1 MSTSD
6 ALSAC
11 NLCGQPREASSEQ
24 ATVRCNVRKFVSE
37 SFPVWRCGTCQS
49 IHSAID
55 VDLPHYYAGY
65 PVFNAELNWM
75 LNVVYGNQLKRLREC
90 GLNDGARILD
100 YGCGNGVLVRFLQL
114 NGFPDTVGYD
124 RFAKDYQDTS
134 VLAQSYDCIVTQDV
148 IEHVDDPHQFLAQ
161 LSAML
166 NPGGMI
172 SVGTPDAK
180 ALDLTRPEDFVH
192 ALHQPYHR
200 HILSADALID
210 AGKRQGWSLTRF
222 YSTMYNNT
230 LVPTMNPRFVLHYVR
245 CFDDV
250 YDLVSEPIHT
260 NSWRLWSPVTAFY
273 AVFGYFFDRH
283 TDVQAIFRAP

>member
-1 MSTSD
+1 MSV
-6 ALSAC
+6 C
-11 NLCGQPREASSEQ
+11 NLCGTARDGDSES
-24 ATVRCNVRKFVSE
+24 AVVRCNVRKFAGE
-37 SFPVWRCGTCQS
+37 SFPVWRCTQCRS
-49 IHSAID
+49 IHSGVD

-90 GLNDGARILD
+90 GLTDGARILD
-100 YGCGNGVLVRFLQL
+100 YGCGNGVLVRFLQQHS
-114 NGFPDTVGYD
+114 FPETVGYD
-124 RFAKDYQDTS
+124 RFAEQYRDSS
-134 VLAQSYDCIVTQDV
+134 VLNARYDCIVTQDV
-148 IEHVDDPHQFLAQ
+148 IEHVDDPHAFLGE
-161 LSAML
+161 LRGML

-172 SVGTPDAK
+172 SVGTPDAD
-180 ALDLTRPEDFVH
+180 ALDLRHPEDFVH

-200 HILSADALID
+200 HILSSKALKE
-210 AGKRQGWSLTRF
+210 AGERQGWQLIRY

-250 YDLVSEPIHT
+250 YDLVSEPIRV
-260 NSWRLWSPVTAFY
+260 NSWKLWSPVTAFY
-273 AVFGYFFDRH
+273 ALFGHFFDRH